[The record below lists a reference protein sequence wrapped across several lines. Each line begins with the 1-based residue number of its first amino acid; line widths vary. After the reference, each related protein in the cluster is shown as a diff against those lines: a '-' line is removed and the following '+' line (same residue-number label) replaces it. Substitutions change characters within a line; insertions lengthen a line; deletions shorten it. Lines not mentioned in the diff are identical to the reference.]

1 MYIFVNIMFVRVIFV
16 EIKDNVLKV
25 GLIIFV
31 NVK

>member
-16 EIKDNVLKV
+16 KIKDNVLKV
-25 GLIIFV
+25 ELIIFV